1 VPTALIV
8 KDSPPVQSNSSAPPI
23 PTTPEWM
30 SSVPA
35 VEPHVRLVQ
44 HTERPDEVIA
54 SAARLCYADSTEGLL
69 EASPGEAAA
78 LVRRLNAMGHHSPLE
93 HASFTFYLEGV
104 SRVLTHQLVRHRIAS
119 YSQRSQRYVAHD
131 QFDYIIPPQL
141 EGHTVTAD
149 GREVDAVDYFA
160 ETMGIIGERY
170 AALNDALGRTGERS
184 NEDAR
189 YVLPNACE
197 TKIFVTM
204 NARELLHFF
213 AERLCQRAQ
222 WEIRRVAEMMLEQA
236 QPVAPAALQGA
247 GPKCIRLGHCP
258 EGKMTCGRYTEM
270 KQRYDEQ
277 G

>member
-1 VPTALIV
+1 
-8 KDSPPVQSNSSAPPI
+8 
-23 PTTPEWM
+23 M
-30 SSVPA
+30 STLPA
-35 VEPHVRLVQ
+35 VEPKVRLVQ

-54 SAARLCYADSTEGLL
+54 SAARLCYAESTDGLL
-69 EASPGEAAA
+69 DRDSAEDAAA
-78 LVRRLNAMGHHSPLE
+78 LVRRLTAMGHHSPLE

-131 QFDYIIPPQL
+131 RFDYLVPPQL
-141 EGHTVTAD
+141 EGHTVKVD
-149 GREVDAVDYFA
+149 GNEVDAVKYFE
-160 ETMGIIGERY
+160 ETMDLIAARY

-213 AERLCQRAQ
+213 SERLCQRAQ
-222 WEIRRVAEMMLEQA
+222 WEIRHVAEMMLAEA
-236 QPVAPAALQGA
+236 RPIAPAALQGA
-247 GPKCIRLGHCP
+247 GPKCVRLGGCP
-258 EGKMTCGRYTEM
+258 EGKMTCGRYAEM
-270 KQRYDEQ
+270 VARYSGEK
-277 G
+277 

>member
-1 VPTALIV
+1 
-8 KDSPPVQSNSSAPPI
+8 
-23 PTTPEWM
+23 
-30 SSVPA
+30 
-35 VEPHVRLVQ
+35 
-44 HTERPDEVIA
+44 
-54 SAARLCYADSTEGLL
+54 
-69 EASPGEAAA
+69 
-78 LVRRLNAMGHHSPLE
+78 
-93 HASFTFYLEGV
+93 
-104 SRVLTHQLVRHRIAS
+104 
-119 YSQRSQRYVAHD
+119 
-131 QFDYIIPPQL
+131 
-141 EGHTVTAD
+141 
-149 GREVDAVDYFA
+149 
-160 ETMGIIGERY
+160 MGIIAKRY

-236 QPVAPAALQGA
+236 RPVAPAAFLDA

-258 EGKMTCGRYTEM
+258 EGKMTCGRYAEM
-270 KQRYDEQ
+270 KQRY

>member
-1 VPTALIV
+1 MGGLPGRTGEPSLPQTQA
-8 KDSPPVQSNSSAPPI
+8 AP
-23 PTTPEWM
+23 ERM
-30 SSVPA
+30 STLAA
-35 VEPHVRLVQ
+35 VEPKVRLVQ

-54 SAARLCYADSTEGLL
+54 AAARLCYADSTEGLL
-69 EASPGEAAA
+69 ESDSAEDAAA

-104 SRVLTHQLVRHRIAS
+104 SRVLTHQLVRHRLAS

-131 QFDYIIPPQL
+131 RFDYVVPPQL
-141 EGHTVTAD
+141 EGRTVEVD
-149 GREVDAVDYFA
+149 GAAVDAVEYFQQ
-160 ETMGIIGERY
+160 TMGMIAERY

-213 AERLCQRAQ
+213 SERLCQRAQ
-222 WEIRRVAEMMLEQA
+222 WEIRHVAEMMLAEA
-236 QPVAPAALQGA
+236 RPVAPAALLGA
-247 GPKCIRLGHCP
+247 GPKCVRLGGCP
-258 EGKMTCGRYTEM
+258 EGRMSCGRYAEM
-270 KQRYDEQ
+270 VRRYADED
-277 G
+277 